1 MVVLP
6 PLYAIITSLKKENA
20 FACKAF
26 LGRKS
31 FIIVLGKPVITA
43 LTSFRLPILQ
53 KPKPQLKQRRLSS
66 KKNSLAG
73 QSEMSSDGSNSSRK
87 ENVPPE
93 LMICIDMNTGGEDST
108 GSDHRTYSR
117 GRSRGRN
124 GSVDPSNWR
133 SYEDPGTSSDQE
145 SAIPKFEVDPTV
157 PLETMVALGDPS
169 SDHSESDGGGGGKW
183 RCVSTVDIGPEG

>member
-1 MVVLP
+1 MVVGGSTVSLP
-6 PLYAIITSLKKENA
+6 LSPPRKKMLLHAKHFWVENPSSTWETCHHHNL
-20 FACKAF
+20 F
-26 LGRKS
+26 S
-31 FIIVLGKPVITA
+31 F
-43 LTSFRLPILQ
+43 ILQ

-93 LMICIDMNTGGEDST
+93 LMICIDMNTGGEDSA

>member
-1 MVVLP
+1 
-6 PLYAIITSLKKENA
+6 
-20 FACKAF
+20 
-26 LGRKS
+26 
-31 FIIVLGKPVITA
+31 
-43 LTSFRLPILQ
+43 
-53 KPKPQLKQRRLSS
+53 
-66 KKNSLAG
+66 
-73 QSEMSSDGSNSSRK
+73 MSSDGSNSSRK

-93 LMICIDMNTGGEDST
+93 LMICIDMNTGGEDSA